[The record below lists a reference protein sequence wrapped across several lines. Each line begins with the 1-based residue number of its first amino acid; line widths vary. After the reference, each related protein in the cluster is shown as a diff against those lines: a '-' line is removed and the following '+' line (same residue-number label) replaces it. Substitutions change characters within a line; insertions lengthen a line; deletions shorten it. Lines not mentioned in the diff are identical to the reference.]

1 MYRQQ
6 IETQKDIQMDWIR
19 DSSRLSEVRKRQEK
33 QMISRVKSRQE
44 ASGMYKGWA
53 KGIEEEK
60 RDTRTGLQTD
70 ERKSRFVESGDRQ
83 DRVR

>member
-1 MYRQQ
+1 MS
-6 IETQKDIQMDWIR
+6 K
-19 DSSRLSEVRKRQEK
+19 VRKRQEK

-70 ERKSRFVESGDRQ
+70 ERKSRFVQSGDRQ
-83 DRVR
+83 DRRADRERTAKML